1 MQSKNNK
8 FKLSAQMPFIVKG
21 YYDWFLD
28 NDFPVNVRVYVK
40 DTIAIV
46 PNNMIDEDGMIT
58 LNMTPNLIWDFKLE
72 EGNFS
77 YMTNV
82 NNADT
87 YISFPAELILGMSIV
102 GNDKEMNFEEYV
114 VDTEQYKIKN
124 QPEQPATK
132 TSHLTL
138 M

>member
-1 MQSKNNK
+1 
-8 FKLSAQMPFIVKG
+8 MPFIVKG

-46 PNNMIDEDGMIT
+46 PESMIDENGTIT

-72 EGNFS
+72 EGIFS

-82 NNADT
+82 DNADT
-87 YISFPAELILGMSIV
+87 YVSFPAELILGMSIV
-102 GNDKEMNFEEYV
+102 GNDKEMNFDEYV
-114 VDTEQYKIKN
+114 VDIEQYKIKN
-124 QPEQPATK
+124 QPTEPVKKA
-132 TSHLTL
+132 SHLKL